1 MQQRSGQWWIVLLA
15 AGVIAN
21 ALVPGAAQAQCGGI
35 CIVEVA
41 SPQMG
46 SSYAGASASAQDAAT
61 AFLNPAGMTRL
72 EKGEILMGSYA
83 AFFNIN
89 FDTNQGKTT
98 NPGNPPPP
106 DFAVESA
113 FTNSGGNIGEFLP
126 GIGTYAVMPLA
137 EDLRFG
143 FALNGLF
150 GGSADYDNN
159 WVGRTFI
166 TDVELVIL
174 NLNPSLAYRVNDW
187 LSLGA
192 GLNVYYAELSKFQ
205 LKASTLPGAITLKAD
220 GADDWQP
227 SFSVGALLEPR
238 EGTRIGIN
246 YRYEADLE
254 LTGGDASDFE
264 YDFTLP
270 QGFNVGVFHQLTDD
284 LALLFDAGWSD
295 WSEFSQQQILVAGQD
310 ISFSR
315 QWDDT
320 WRIGAGF
327 QYQLDESW
335 LWQGGFGFDSS
346 PVNPS
351 KRTPDLPV
359 REQYRLSTGLQ
370 SALGENGTIGLSYT
384 LLCFGN
390 PEIHTNEPPT
400 LQVEGETTRTVTAGS
415 QVPLIAV
422 AHDDGAPQARP
433 MPPTRAGLSGNP
445 APNSGTG
452 FRVSWYVFRGA
463 GEVTF
468 DPIQITEWEDSRDG
482 ANGPQA
488 PGWTTPPPPRDNR
501 WVAQATFA
509 EPGTYVLRCQAHD
522 GALPV
527 VQDITFVVN
536 P

>member
-1 MQQRSGQWWIVLLA
+1 MRRRSERWWIVMLA
-15 AGVIAN
+15 VGAMAN
-21 ALVPGAAQAQCGGI
+21 ALAPEAAQAQCGGI
-35 CIVEVA
+35 CINDVA

-61 AFLNPAGMTRL
+61 AYLNPAGMTRL
-72 EKGEILMGSYA
+72 EKGEILMGTYA
-83 AFFNIN
+83 GFFNIN
-89 FDTNQGKTT
+89 FNANQGKTT
-98 NPGNPPPP
+98 NPGDPPPP
-106 DFAVESA
+106 FAMEST
-113 FTNSGGNIGEFLP
+113 FTNSGGDISNFLP
-126 GIGTYAVMPLA
+126 GIGTYAVVPLA

-143 FALNGLF
+143 FAVNGLF
-150 GGSADYDNN
+150 GGAADYDNN

-187 LSLGA
+187 LSLGV

-227 SFSVGALLEPR
+227 TFSVGALLEPR
-238 EGTRIGIN
+238 EGTRIGFN

-254 LTGGDASDFE
+254 LTGGDAPDFE

-295 WSEFSQQQILVAGQD
+295 WSEFSQQQIEVSGID

-351 KRTPDLPV
+351 KRTPDLPAS
-359 REQYRLSTGLQ
+359 EQYRFSTGLQ
-370 SALGENGTIGLSYT
+370 YALGENVTFGLSYT
-384 LLCFGN
+384 FLWFGN
-390 PEIHTNEPPT
+390 PEIHTVDLPGPSGGN
-400 LQVEGETTRTVTAGS
+400 LDGEYDASWGQFIGLNFSWRFCS
-415 QVPLIAV
+415 PLPWV
-422 AHDDGAPQARP
+422 DCPDAPSA
-433 MPPTRAGLSGNP
+433 S
-445 APNSGTG
+445 
-452 FRVSWYVFRGA
+452 
-463 GEVTF
+463 
-468 DPIQITEWEDSRDG
+468 
-482 ANGPQA
+482 
-488 PGWTTPPPPRDNR
+488 
-501 WVAQATFA
+501 VAQ
-509 EPGTYVLRCQAHD
+509 RS
-522 GALPV
+522 
-527 VQDITFVVN
+527 
-536 P
+536 